1 MNQAAEFLT
10 KTGTRLTVKFKE
22 HGLYFAGDRQPR
34 DIYTFTLSRNRR
46 SYTATFGQS
55 IAAAGQEPTAYDIL
69 SCMSHANEPET
80 VDGLM
85 SEFGYEV
92 HSAEDYRALEKMAR
106 ARKRQNAGL
115 RRLFSSEELELLAE
129 IN

>member
-22 HGLYFAGDRQPR
+22 HGLYFVNDKRSR
-34 DIYTFTLSRNRR
+34 DIYAFTLSRNRR
-46 SYTATFGQS
+46 SYAATFGQS
-55 IAAAGQEPTAYDIL
+55 IDAAGQEPTAYDIL
-69 SCMSHANEPET
+69 ACLRPNEPED
-80 VDGLM
+80 VDDLM

-92 HSAEDYRALEKMAR
+92 NSAEDYRALEKMAR
-106 ARKRQNAGL
+106 ALKRQNAGL
-115 RRLFSSEELELLAE
+115 RRLFSDDELGLLAE

>member
-1 MNQAAEFLT
+1 MQDEAEEFLT
-10 KTGTRLTVKFKE
+10 KTGTSLTVEFKE
-22 HGLYFAGDRQPR
+22 HGLYFARDRQPR

-55 IAAAGQEPTAYDIL
+55 IAGAGQEPTTYDIL
-69 SCMSHANEPET
+69 ACLQPDEPET
-80 VDGLM
+80 VDALM
-85 SEFGYEV
+85 SDFGYEV

-106 ARKRQNAGL
+106 ALKRQNAGL